1 MVTVVSM
8 VGLDYSNSVY
18 DDNNEIEFN
27 TIMKRKKHAC
37 EIVFVY
43 KKKSEEE
50 YSISW
55 YTASLLQ
62 VGLLL
67 LLTGRTVIVLM
78 TVGVEVS
85 SKQFHLIFPCTM
97 RWPVR
102 SFGSFPVFRSQKQIV
117 LVSVNGQQPAVASAS
132 RGGC

>member
-50 YSISW
+50 YSTSW
-55 YTASLLQ
+55 YTAYRKDSNS
-62 VGLLL
+62 
-67 LLTGRTVIVLM
+67 TDDSR
-78 TVGVEVS
+78 S
-85 SKQFHLIFPCTM
+85 
-97 RWPVR
+97 R
-102 SFGSFPVFRSQKQIV
+102 SFIKTIPFNIPLYDALAG
-117 LVSVNGQQPAVASAS
+117 
-132 RGGC
+132 